1 MEVIWEKGYL
11 TASGFS
17 EEEVL
22 GFRMQVRRKN
32 VTQRTI
38 IFFIYSFK
46 FCDTD
51 ITYPKYNKSQ

>member
-1 MEVIWEKGYL
+1 MGEGIL
-11 TASGFS
+11 NSLGFS
-17 EEEVL
+17 GEEVL